1 MASVWQRLL
10 TEGIPERERSQKQI
24 KQLQQ
29 IDSLLDMTFSFPT
42 RNDSSNA
49 QNARSD
55 DGAPDLS
62 QQLERIRGRYKL
74 VAASLGLQS
83 QGPPGLNGPNQP
95 QLGEVGGRLV
105 DTSQLRY

>member
-10 TEGIPERERSQKQI
+10 TEGVPERERSQKQT

-29 IDSLLDMTFSFPT
+29 INSLLDMTFSFPT
-42 RNDSSNA
+42 RNDSANA
-49 QNARSD
+49 ANARSD
-55 DGAPDLS
+55 DGDPDLS

-74 VAASLGLQS
+74 VAASLGLQG
-83 QGPPGLNGPNQP
+83 QVPPGFNGSGPP